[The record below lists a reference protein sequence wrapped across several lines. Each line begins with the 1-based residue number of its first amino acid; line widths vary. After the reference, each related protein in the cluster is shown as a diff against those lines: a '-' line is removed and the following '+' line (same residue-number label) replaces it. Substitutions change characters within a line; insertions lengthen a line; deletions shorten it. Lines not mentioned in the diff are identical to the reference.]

1 MEKLKVKAKAA
12 KARLNKWVDAKKE
25 WILATYFSLLA
36 VGATTVPAFA
46 IDLTSTTADIR
57 KELTAPYYLVL
68 GAICVFMWAKGR
80 IAVAFTTLFVGLFF
94 GIILLYQSEAQS
106 LLTWLK
112 DTLF

>member
-1 MEKLKVKAKAA
+1 MKKMKTKAKAV
-12 KARLNKWVDAKKE
+12 KVKLKKWADTKKD
-25 WILATYFSLLA
+25 WILATYFGLLA
-36 VGATTVPAFA
+36 IGATTTPAFA
-46 IDLTSTTADIR
+46 IDLNTTTTEIR
-57 KELTAPYYLVL
+57 NQLTAPYYLCL

-112 DTLF
+112 TTLF